1 VDELYVASRRALLDA
16 LEALAD
22 QTESVVL
29 IGAHAVYVYT
39 GEGDVPIATRTKDSD
54 LALDPSQLQDSPL
67 LEEAMSKAG
76 FHRNLEGGQ
85 PGEWISADGIPVD
98 LLVPE
103 SMVPSKGRRSA
114 QIPPHSPLAAR
125 KVAGLEAAVIDNRE
139 LWVEALGEDDR
150 RRVKVRVASP
160 AALAVSKA
168 HKLGER
174 QTEPGRLIDKDAHDL
189 YRLLVAVETAEMVEG
204 FLLLLADPRSA
215 EVAEQALVFM
225 TDLLAAPDSIGS
237 LMAGRVEE
245 GVGEPENVAASVS
258 ILARELIEGV
268 AAARG

>member
-1 VDELYVASRRALLDA
+1 
-16 LEALAD
+16 
-22 QTESVVL
+22 
-29 IGAHAVYVYT
+29 
-39 GEGDVPIATRTKDSD
+39 
-54 LALDPSQLQDSPL
+54 
-67 LEEAMSKAG
+67 
-76 FHRNLEGGQ
+76 
-85 PGEWISADGIPVD
+85 
-98 LLVPE
+98 
-103 SMVPSKGRRSA
+103 MVPSKGRRSA

-150 RRVKVRVASP
+150 RRIKVKVASP

-225 TDLLAAPDSIGS
+225 TDLFAAPDSIGS

-245 GVGEPENVAASVS
+245 GVGEPENVADATAPMGNSK
-258 ILARELIEGV
+258 IAPLATLAV
-268 AAARG
+268 